1 MLVYI
6 FEYHY
11 CYFILVGQSLC
22 HALKCIRLLTIMRI
36 AHVRLFLMIA
46 INAVQKHFD
55 PFLSTLA
62 ISSQI
67 LHLLPALLAG
77 WNNQSHP
84 DRQGYHHYMTKLQLC
99 HDLPRLVNGH
109 KKKAPTYYY

>member
-1 MLVYI
+1 MSCPHVHSLVNNN
-6 FEYHY
+6 
-11 CYFILVGQSLC
+11 
-22 HALKCIRLLTIMRI
+22 
-36 AHVRLFLMIA
+36 AHVRLFLIIA

-67 LHLLPALLAG
+67 LPLLPAWLAG

-84 DRQGYHHYMTKLQLC
+84 DRQGYHHYMTKPQLC
-99 HDLPRLVNGH
+99 HHMPRLVNGH
-109 KKKAPTYYY
+109 KKKAPTYYYLPFLDKLTTMY